1 MTFSYYF
8 IIFLLDSYFFNNT
21 GLYDEWVDNQYMEM
35 SKTSFTTKP
44 YIQHEDGGAIYAMTE
59 NLTIFNCYFKKNSA
73 YRGGSIF
80 LNLNRDVSRQTLE
93 VISCIFIEN
102 EAGNHGPGVSIGELE
117 QDFRGVV
124 TSSFFLNN
132 YAYNCK
138 KNINKSYSK
147 VIVFFKMVEPAQQH
161 FYA

>member
-1 MTFSYYF
+1 MVLPINNNNF
-8 IIFLLDSYFFNNT
+8 LDSYFFNNT
-21 GLYDEWVDNQYMEM
+21 GLYDEWDENLYREI

-44 YIQHEDGGAIYAMTE
+44 YVHQEDGGAIYATSQ
-59 NLTIFNCYFKKNSA
+59 NLTISNCYFKKNSA

-80 LNLNRDVSRQTLE
+80 LNLNKDISRQTLK

-117 QDFRGVV
+117 QDFEGVFI
-124 TSSFFLNN
+124 SSFFLNN

-138 KNINKSYSK
+138 QNKKKINQ
-147 VIVFFKMVEPAQQH
+147 F
-161 FYA
+161 